1 MNHFSKKLFIYK
13 KINLNMNLSEIKKEI
28 KSLFVNLKEELSS
41 EIVLNSVKTKDDQ
54 ILSFEN
60 ELIVGTP
67 VFIIN
72 EDATQIPA
80 PDAEY
85 ILEDDIKVIVKD
97 GIVTE
102 ITKNE
107 PVEETPVETP
117 EVSAEEVKA
126 VEEVPAP
133 VDNME
138 ERLIKIENTIA
149 KLIEIVNTL
158 TENISEEE
166 MKSEVKLSMQN
177 SKETKKEIKEV
188 NERALTSAQIV
199 MRKLYNS

>member
-1 MNHFSKKLFIYK
+1 
-13 KINLNMNLSEIKKEI
+13 MNLSEIKKEI
-28 KSLFVNLKEELSS
+28 KSLFVNLKSELSE

-60 ELIVGTP
+60 ELVVGTP

-80 PDAEY
+80 PDADY
-85 ILEDDIKVIVKD
+85 ILEDDTKVIVKD
-97 GIVTE
+97 GVIAE
-102 ITKNE
+102 IIKNE
-107 PVEETPVETP
+107 SVEESPVEDP
-117 EVSAEEVKA
+117 EAPTEEVKA
-126 VEEVPAP
+126 VEDVPVEAP
-133 VDNME
+133 VVDNME
-138 ERLIKIENTIA
+138 ERLLKIENTIA

-158 TENISEEE
+158 MDNISEEE
-166 MKSEVKLSMQN
+166 MKSEVKLSMQ
-177 SKETKKEIKEV
+177 KETKKEIKEV

>member
-1 MNHFSKKLFIYK
+1 
-13 KINLNMNLSEIKKEI
+13 MNLSEIKKEI

-60 ELIVGTP
+60 ELIVGTQ

-80 PDAEY
+80 PDADY

-107 PVEETPVETP
+107 PVEETPVKAVE
-117 EVSAEEVKA
+117 EEVKA

-133 VDNME
+133 VVDNME

-166 MKSEVKLSMQN
+166 MKSEVKLSMQ
-177 SKETKKEIKEV
+177 KETKKEIKEV

>member
-1 MNHFSKKLFIYK
+1 
-13 KINLNMNLSEIKKEI
+13 MNLSEIKKEI

-41 EIVLNSVKTKDDQ
+41 EIVYNSVKTKDDQ

-166 MKSEVKLSMQN
+166 MKSEVKLSMQ
-177 SKETKKEIKEV
+177 KETKKEIKEV